1 MPDGIVYSY
10 WTPCI
15 TTGLFRRGHVFHD
28 GDRPFDFYE
37 ASLKAESWNLKAPK
51 VDLCECRW
59 GLSNFDAQFL
69 VYDKEDLAVIVE
81 ALLAAPKL
89 EDSTQSF

>member
-1 MPDGIVYSY
+1 
-10 WTPCI
+10 
-15 TTGLFRRGHVFHD
+15 
-28 GDRPFDFYE
+28 
-37 ASLKAESWNLKAPK
+37 LKAPK
-51 VDLCECRW
+51 VDLCECPW
-59 GLSNFDAQFL
+59 GLFNFDAQFL